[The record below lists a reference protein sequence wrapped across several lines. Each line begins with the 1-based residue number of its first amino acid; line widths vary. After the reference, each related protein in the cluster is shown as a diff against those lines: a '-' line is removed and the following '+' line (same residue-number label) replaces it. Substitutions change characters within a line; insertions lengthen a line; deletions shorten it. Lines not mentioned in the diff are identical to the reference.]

1 MKKLSIA
8 LVLSLLLSMFAVSAS
23 AANFVASVQQ
33 KAAPTIQ
40 ENEQYAQQN
49 ANSAGA
55 AILNQSGDIV
65 AGVSTSDIVVTAV
78 SSVDDSAVSAEIQA
92 RLSAAYDQI
101 ENADSLRA
109 LLPEIDA
116 ILEDLGFEGTADD
129 LVVQE
134 LFDLSATD
142 EVKEYLEEDGNTL
155 TVRMD
160 ADLDPDEFAV
170 VLQNTEDDNWEYVEA
185 TINADGTVDASFDS
199 LAPVAIAV
207 DNYDV
212 EVSPDAPT
220 SPQTGTD
227 LPVGWILVAVLA
239 GVLLVGAFVVRKRH
253 AAN

>member
-33 KAAPTIQ
+33 KAAPEIVAYTTASG
-40 ENEQYAQQN
+40 ETVSDQYGN
-49 ANSAGA
+49 AAGA
-55 AILNQSGDIV
+55 LIRDQNGDTV
-65 AGVSTSDIVVTAV
+65 AGVATSDIVVTPV
-78 SSVDDSAVSAEIQA
+78 SSNDSAVQA